1 MLTYTDLLELP
12 CRSLTLLANCDVL
25 AIWFMIT
32 LIIRTLII
40 VDEAPLILLSNIV
53 VIVCV
58 VILIL
63 KLGFLDFKGIW
74 IYILVSFHDQFLAFY
89 STLFQN
95 TCWPFIPLVIYFRL
109 LNTVFRSCSRHQG
122 LNFLNRWWIN
132 TRMLV
137 VVSLVVFLNLVNI
150 SLLVIL
156 RFVFKLYSRY

>member
-1 MLTYTDLLELP
+1 MTYTDLLELP
-12 CRSLTLLANCDVL
+12 CRSLTLLADCDVL
-25 AIWFMIT
+25 AIWFIIT
-32 LIIRTLII
+32 LIIWALII

-95 TCWPFIPLVIYFRL
+95 TCWPFISLVIYFRL
-109 LNTVFRSCSRHQG
+109 LNTVFRTCSRHQS

-132 TRMLV
+132 TMMLV
-137 VVSLVVFLNLVNI
+137 VVSLVIVLNLVDI